1 MKEQKKD
8 KGKGAKSPQKRE
20 DDLKKLDR
28 GSFLKALGVGIG
40 AVGLDIVAGVPVS
53 ARTTPELEDGR
64 MGIQKL
70 MRGLLEDPR
79 KAEEFVDN
87 PLSVARE
94 FGVHLTEGDAKK
106 IQETLM
112 KLALQAGDR
121 LALTPGHQD
130 WAHQDGSWHDTYNKT
145 VTPKTS
151 PKPPKGTTTPTTP
164 PSGGTRQR
172 RGN

>member
-8 KGKGAKSPQKRE
+8 KEKGAKSPEKRE

-28 GSFLKALGVGIG
+28 GAFLKALGVGIG
-40 AVGLDIVAGVPVS
+40 AVGLDMVAGTPVS
-53 ARTTPELEDGR
+53 ARTAPELEDGR

-70 MRGLLEDPR
+70 MRGLLENPR

-87 PLSVARE
+87 PLVVARE

-121 LALTPGHQD
+121 LATMPGHQD
-130 WAHQDGSWHDTYNKT
+130 WTHSDGTWHDTYNKT
-145 VTPKTS
+145 VTPK
-151 PKPPKGTTTPTTP
+151 KAPKGTTTPTTP
-164 PSGGTRQR
+164 PTGGKRKQ
-172 RGN
+172 N